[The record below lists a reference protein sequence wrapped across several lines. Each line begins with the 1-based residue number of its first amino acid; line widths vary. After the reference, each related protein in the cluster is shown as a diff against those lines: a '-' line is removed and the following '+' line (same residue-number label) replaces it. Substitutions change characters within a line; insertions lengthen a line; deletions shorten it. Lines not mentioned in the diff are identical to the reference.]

1 MGDPWKMKPVWSRW
15 EGKLHGRLVL
25 DSVGREGEKVILVG
39 RKSLYIN
46 VAQKSTNQQRALSSL
61 CG

>member
-1 MGDPWKMKPVWSRW
+1 MKPVWSRW

-46 VAQKSTNQQRALSSL
+46 VAQKSTNLQRALSSL